1 MRKIQLKGVQNPD
14 VSILIRFIFDTTQ
27 LFDVTFLLRNII
39 VTLEAKQKPPRKI
52 FQGGF
57 TFKFD

>member
-14 VSILIRFIFDTTQ
+14 VSILIRFIFDTTP
-27 LFDVTFLLRNII
+27 LFDATFLLRNII
-39 VTLEAKQKPPRKI
+39 VTLKTKTTLEKF

>member
-1 MRKIQLKGVQNPD
+1 MIHSTLF

-27 LFDVTFLLRNII
+27 LFDVTIMLRNII
-39 VTLEAKQKPPRKI
+39 VTQRAKQKPPRKI
-52 FQGGF
+52 SRGGS